1 MIEIIKERT
10 LSVKEMKD
18 KFKSGSMIE
27 MLKVPKFTCSV
38 LSARN
43 SETDITIFLGLSNG
57 NIVKLSF
64 ARQKH
69 VKIQINKSFFTNMK
83 MYLFFLV
90 KKSLSTKEMYVV

>member
-38 LSARN
+38 YP
-43 SETDITIFLGLSNG
+43 
-57 NIVKLSF
+57 
-64 ARQKH
+64 
-69 VKIQINKSFFTNMK
+69 FFSVFDK
-83 MYLFFLV
+83 YII
-90 KKSLSTKEMYVV
+90 